1 MAITRAA
8 LCGLAEVKGSM
19 ERRRFLRYA
28 VAAPVIGLAACRLRP
43 RGAASG
49 AADAS
54 AATPG
59 PSCGVGAGD
68 TERPRVLSEKEWQT
82 LEAVCERLLP
92 RDADAGASDA
102 GVINY
107 VDAQLGQAPVNAFLP
122 MFRFAVRHLD
132 AGARRRGRASFAALT
147 AEQQD
152 QSLRELAAGRLG
164 PVAGARFVR
173 VLLALTLEGFL
184 GDPIYGGNRG
194 GVGWRMIGF
203 EPIEPR
209 AHCPYRGR
217 V

>member
-1 MAITRAA
+1 
-8 LCGLAEVKGSM
+8 M

-28 VAAPVIGLAACRLRP
+28 VAAPVLGLAACRLRP

-49 AADAS
+49 AADAGT
-54 AATPG
+54 AGLA
-59 PSCGVGAGD
+59 PSCAVGAAEAG
-68 TERPRVLSEKEWQT
+68 RPRVLSAKEWQT

-92 RDADAGASDA
+92 RDADPGASDA

-107 VDAQLGQAPVNAFLP
+107 LDAQLGEAPVNAYLP
-122 MFRFAVRHLD
+122 MFRFAARHLE
-132 AGARRRGRASFAALT
+132 AQARRRGGASFAALS
-147 AEQQD
+147 AAQQD
-152 QSLRELAAGRLG
+152 QVVRELAAGRLG
-164 PVAGARFVR
+164 PVSGARFVR

-184 GDPIYGGNRG
+184 GDPIYGGNRD